1 MRMVAFKVRNNMAPK
16 KKVLSFKEKMEIINV
31 FEKDKLSVRG
41 IGKRFNI
48 GKTQA
53 AEINKSK
60 EKIRSKWESGV
71 NVHQKQSFLKEG
83 GSEIDK
89 MYFNW
94 FAKARS
100 QNIPI
105 SGPILK
111 ANAMEIAGKL
121 GVPNFNASDGWLNKW
136 RIRNNVAF
144 KCVSGEAADVNQDG
158 VEQFRTKLPFLLTG
172 CKPQDIYNADKS
184 GLSVHYQRKDSQF
197 CSVLTWLEIR
207 SCFWL

>member
-16 KKVLSFKEKMEIINV
+16 KKVLFIKEKMEIINV

-41 IGKRFNI
+41 IAKRFNI

-53 AEINKSK
+53 AEINKNK

-71 NVHQKQSFLKEG
+71 NVHQKRSFLKEG

-89 MYFNW
+89 MCFNW

-111 ANAMEIAGKL
+111 AKAMEIAGKL
-121 GVPNFNASDGWLNKW
+121 GVPNFNASDGWLNKR

-158 VEQFRTKLPFLLTG
+158 VEQFRTKLPSLLTG
-172 CKPQDIYNADKS
+172 YKPQDIYNADES

>member
-1 MRMVAFKVRNNMAPK
+1 MFSK
-16 KKVLSFKEKMEIINV
+16 KINYQYV
-31 FEKDKLSVRG
+31 ELQKGSIL
-41 IGKRFNI
+41 

-53 AEINKSK
+53 AEINKNK
-60 EKIRSKWESGV
+60 EKLRSKWESAV
-71 NVHQKQSFLKEG
+71 NVHQKRSFLKEG

-89 MYFNW
+89 MCFNW

-111 ANAMEIAGKL
+111 GKAMEIAGKL
-121 GVPNFNASDGWLNKW
+121 GVPNLNASDGWLNKW

-158 VEQFRTKLPFLLTG
+158 VEQLRTKLPSLLTG
-172 CKPQDIYNADKS
+172 YKPQDIYNADESALTKPS
-184 GLSVHYQRKDSQF
+184 LLNPKNAWAVHYQRKDSQF
-197 CSVLTWLEIR
+197 CSVLT
-207 SCFWL
+207 

>member
-16 KKVLSFKEKMEIINV
+16 KKVLSIKEKMEIINV
-31 FEKDKLSVRG
+31 VEKDKLSVRG
-41 IGKRFNI
+41 IAKRFNI

-53 AEINKSK
+53 AEINKN
-60 EKIRSKWESGV
+60 IRSKWESEV
-71 NVHQKQSFLKEG
+71 NVHQKRSFLKEG

-89 MYFNW
+89 MCFNC

-100 QNIPI
+100 QHIPI

-111 ANAMEIAGKL
+111 AKAMENAGKL

-158 VEQFRTKLPFLLTG
+158 VEQFRTKLPSLLTG
-172 CKPQDIYNADKS
+172 YKPQDIYNADES
-184 GLSVHYQRKDSQF
+184 GLFFR
-197 CSVLTWLEIR
+197 VLPDKTLALKSEK
-207 SCFWL
+207 CVGG